1 MKIAI
6 ICIENNL
13 SNVSSAL
20 NTLKLNINK
29 IGEDASLIFYCKNIA
44 EISNI
49 NLNNYDC
56 ILLLNNQDIES
67 FNSNTRKLSELLH
80 KGTTTNQSIIDN
92 INHYC
97 NYNNISLESQESML
111 VITDSIPIVDSN
123 FPLAGYI
130 NKFNNT
136 LIISL
141 PINSQFIRSVFD
153 QHITRFLA
161 PTIAQFDSL
170 LTLRCYGTLLSS
182 IKQAISDELNNSSIN
197 ITFVNNRLDT
207 AIYIRYNST
216 QNAIAQPI
224 IAEICSKLNNYIYS
238 TDDTNLYETATNLL
252 SIQRKKLAIVETITN
267 GNITH
272 QLNNHN
278 ANNLIQF
285 SQTFTSHSAILEQFR
300 VDDKLINHH
309 GFNSVNIV
317 YELDNLLIQKTV
329 ADIAIFVLGD
339 INDEMCYVAIGDL
352 DGIHVYKNKINH
364 NDTSLIDTL
373 SETTIF
379 YLIKKLKQ
387 NDYKFLV

>member
-1 MKIAI
+1 M
-6 ICIENNL
+6 
-13 SNVSSAL
+13 
-20 NTLKLNINK
+20 
-29 IGEDASLIFYCKNIA
+29 
-44 EISNI
+44 
-49 NLNNYDC
+49 
-56 ILLLNNQDIES
+56 LNNQDIGS
-67 FNSNTRKLSELLH
+67 FNSNTSKLSELLH
-80 KGTTTNQSIIDN
+80 KGTTTNQSIIAN
-92 INHYC
+92 INNYC
-97 NYNNISLESQESML
+97 NYNNISLESHKTML
-111 VITDSIPIVDSN
+111 VPTDSIPIIDPH
-123 FPLAGYI
+123 FLDAGYI
-130 NKFNNT
+130 NKYNNT

-141 PINSQFIRSVFD
+141 PNNDQFIKAVFD
-153 QHITRFLA
+153 QGITRFLA

-182 IKQAISDELNNSSIN
+182 IKQTISNELNNSSIN

-267 GNITH
+267 GNIAH
-272 QLNNHN
+272 QLNKHN

-285 SQTFTSHSAILEQFR
+285 SQNFTNQSAILEQFR

-339 INDEMCYVAIGDL
+339 INDDMCYVAIGDL

-373 SETTIF
+373 SETTMF